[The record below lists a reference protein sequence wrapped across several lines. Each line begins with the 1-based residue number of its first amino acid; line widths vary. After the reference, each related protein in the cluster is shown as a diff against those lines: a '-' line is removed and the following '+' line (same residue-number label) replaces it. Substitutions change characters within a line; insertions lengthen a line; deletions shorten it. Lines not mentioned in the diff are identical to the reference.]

1 MYAYAANNPVRYID
15 PDGRFSI
22 SWAIRP
28 LEKIAS
34 SAVVKA
40 GSKTAAKLS
49 LCAADGPLPVG
60 EIISGIWTLYDIYQF
75 ARHAQSRKNDILSQH
90 PSASSAAPN
99 PNWHKDDIPEED
111 KDEIAEHSYDG
122 GHQHD
127 INGLSRKD
135 EKGIRDKIDEI
146 LTNPE
151 TRVETRKSDGATL
164 YMDPDGNALIY
175 NPNALDNK
183 GTLFY
188 PTEKTPDVF
197 FETFRKQNYK

>member
-75 ARHAQSRKNDILSQH
+75 AKSIDHTDVQAKAEAQKKSEPTLIYRTGSGNATNLTPRPGIDF
-90 PSASSAAPN
+90 
-99 PNWHKDDIPEED
+99 D
-111 KDEIAEHSYDG
+111 
-122 GHQHD
+122 
-127 INGLSRKD
+127 GLSYTTEKPVGRCYTITTIEAVNATGVLVAIKD
-135 EKGIRDKIDEI
+135 GKSHVIVTALDKSKYLEWQASR
-146 LTNPE
+146 E
-151 TRVETRKSDGATL
+151 
-164 YMDPDGNALIY
+164 NALQ
-175 NPNALDNK
+175 NPHLY
-183 GTLFY
+183 TRIL
-188 PTEKTPDVF
+188 
-197 FETFRKQNYK
+197 QNISIRIKE